1 MTKPLFELQHVQ
13 KSYSLGFKKARPV
26 LKDVTF
32 SIYPGEIVGL
42 VGQSGCGK
50 STLGQILAGLLR
62 HDAGQIFF
70 RGQPVYFPLK
80 GDLRREIQILFQ
92 HPETSFDP
100 RMTLEKSLLEPFL
113 YYRLPLDETGA
124 AAIAFLLRAD
134 ACASSAPAP
143 SAFGRGTA
151 APAILRVLALKP
163 SFLVLDEPTSM
174 LDAISQAQILDILKG
189 LNQQLGLSYLFI
201 THDPDVATRFCSRIF
216 QLEDGVCKALTI

>member
-1 MTKPLFELQHVQ
+1 M
-13 KSYSLGFKKARPV
+13 
-26 LKDVTF
+26 
-32 SIYPGEIVGL
+32 
-42 VGQSGCGK
+42 
-50 STLGQILAGLLR
+50 
-62 HDAGQIFF
+62 
-70 RGQPVYFPLK
+70 YFPLK

-100 RMTLEKSLLEPFL
+100 RMTLEKSLLEPFCTTVCPWMKRAL
-113 YYRLPLDETGA
+113 LQSLSSYGLTLAHLQRLPRQLSGGE
-124 AAIAFLLRAD
+124 LQRL
-134 ACASSAPAP
+134 
-143 SAFGRGTA
+143 
-151 APAILRVLALKP
+151 AILRVLALKP